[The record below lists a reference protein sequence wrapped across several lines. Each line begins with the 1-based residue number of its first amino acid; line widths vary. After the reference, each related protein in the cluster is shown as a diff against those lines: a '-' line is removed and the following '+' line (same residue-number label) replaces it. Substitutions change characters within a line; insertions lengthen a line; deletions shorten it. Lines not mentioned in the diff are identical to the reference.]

1 MAIKTK
7 LNVDP
12 SFPLSSMTDLVFLL
26 LIFFMI
32 SATQA
37 SPNALQLL
45 LPKSTNTVASK
56 VEVTVAIKH
65 HPETDTYTYHIN
77 NNLQP
82 VPFSAVEGALQAR
95 LADQEDPVIS
105 LYVDETIPVREIVL
119 VMNIAKR
126 NNYKVLLATEPEPE

>member
-37 SPNALQLL
+37 SPNALRLL
-45 LPKSTNTVASK
+45 LPKSTNTVASR
-56 VEVTVAIKH
+56 VGVTLAIKH
-65 HPETDTYTYHIN
+65 HPDNTYTYHIN
-77 NNLQP
+77 NNQQP
-82 VPFSAVEGALQAR
+82 IPFSAIEGALQAR

-105 LYVDETIPVREIVL
+105 LYMDETSAVL
-119 VMNIAKR
+119 EMVLIMNIAKR
-126 NNYKVLLATEPEPE
+126 NNYKVLLATDPE

>member
-37 SPNALQLL
+37 SPNALRLL

-56 VEVTVAIKH
+56 VEVIVAIKH
-65 HPETDTYTYHIN
+65 FPETDTYTYHIN
-77 NNLQP
+77 NNQQP
-82 VPFSAVEGALQAR
+82 VPFDAIESILHTQ
-95 LADQEDPVIS
+95 LADQEEPVIS
-105 LYVDETIPVREIVL
+105 LYVDETIPVREVVGI
-119 VMNIAKR
+119 MNIAKR
-126 NNYKVLLATEPEPE
+126 NNYKVLLATEYEE